1 MTALLG
7 SVFSGVLALRF
18 NLDDYTNIYA
28 SPKAALLFWAVFVV
42 VVAIITGVTLWMFR
56 RMRPH

>member
-7 SVFSGVLALRF
+7 SLICVLALRF
-18 NLDDYTNIYA
+18 NLDDYGSFWA
-28 SPKAALLFWAVFVV
+28 SPKAALIFWVAFIV
-42 VVAIITGVTLWMFR
+42 VVALIAGLTMWMFR